1 LPDFITLLTEDHR
14 RVEGLFTQFDET
26 ADPDIASQICLELT
40 VHAMIEEE
48 MIYGLYSAKVDNAGA
63 AEARA
68 EHQEAK
74 DLILVLESMDPGSE
88 EFVTT
93 MTKLKTSVLH
103 HVDEEEREMFPKMLE
118 RIPETAAILGDELA
132 ARKVVVE
139 AQLRADRA
147 SGMPASAIGQKPV
160 ASPEAGW

>member
-1 LPDFITLLTEDHR
+1 LPDFISLLTEDHR
-14 RVEGLFTQFDET
+14 RVEQLFKQFDET
-26 ADPDIASQICLELT
+26 GEYEVAMEVCLQLG
-40 VHAMIEEE
+40 VHATVEEE
-48 MIYGLYSAKVDNAGA
+48 LLYGLYSAKVDNAGA

-74 DLILVLESMDPGSE
+74 DLIAALESMDPGSD

-118 RIPETAAILGDELA
+118 RLPETAALLGDEMA
-132 ARKVVVE
+132 ARKAEVE
-139 AQLRADRA
+139 AEMRADR
-147 SGMPASAIGQKPV
+147 SVGMAPSTTGQKPT
-160 ASPEAGW
+160 ASPEPGW